1 MKPIEIVDS
10 LDREAW
16 GCFVCDH
23 PKGTI
28 FHTPEMFEVFQSTRH
43 YDPVLLAALSGQR
56 DILALLLAVRIQ
68 TLPDPFGR
76 ITSRSVLF
84 AEPLCCETPEG
95 SEALAAILREHDARA
110 RHAAIFSEVRP
121 LFAAGAERPVLERS
135 GYEYQGYLN
144 YLVRLQQEKQ
154 NLWNAL
160 TSDCRRR
167 IKSNGKKGL
176 DVKEMTTEEGVDV
189 LYPFLR
195 LAYQR
200 ARVPLPDKS
209 LFEQA
214 LRVFRPRDWIRI
226 SVACHGDNA
235 VGASVALAYRDR
247 VFAWYGGADRLPN
260 LYPME
265 ALDWQEIEW
274 GHARGFSLYDF
285 GGAGWAN
292 KPYGV
297 RKFKA
302 KFGGDLVEY
311 GRYRKIYSRWRFA
324 IAETGYGLLRRV
336 TDPTQWTKP
345 AVETE
350 R

>member
-1 MKPIEIVDS
+1 MKTFDIVDS
-10 LDREAW
+10 LDGEGWER
-16 GCFVCDH
+16 FVCNH

-28 FHTPEMFEVFQSTRH
+28 FHTPDMFKVFQTTRH
-43 YDPVLLAALSGQR
+43 YESIMLAAVDRHG

-76 ITSRSVLF
+76 VASRSVHY
-84 AEPLCCETPEG
+84 AEPLCRETREG
-95 SEALAAILREHDARA
+95 SEALAAILREHDARVKQSA
-110 RHAAIFSEVRP
+110 LFAEVRP
-121 LFAAGAERPVLERS
+121 LFAAGVERSVLEQN
-135 GYEYQGYLN
+135 GYEYQEYLN
-144 YLVRLQQEKQ
+144 FLIHLQRDKQ
-154 NLWNAL
+154 DLWNAM

-167 IKSNGKKGL
+167 IKSNAKKGL
-176 DVKEMTTEEGVDV
+176 DIRDMTVAEGVDL
-189 LYPFLR
+189 LYGFLR

-214 LRVFRPRDWIRI
+214 LRILGPRELIRI
-226 SVACHGDNA
+226 SVAYQGDKP

-247 VFAWYGGADRLPN
+247 VFAWYGGADRHPN

-265 ALDWQEIEW
+265 ALNWHEIEW
-274 GHARGFSLYDF
+274 GHDRGYSLYDF

-302 KFGGDLVEY
+302 KFGGDLLEY
-311 GRYRKIYSRWRFA
+311 GRYRKVYSGWRFA
-324 IAETGYGLLRRV
+324 IAETGYGLLRRM
-336 TDPTQWTKP
+336 TDPTRWTRLV
-345 AVETE
+345 AITE